1 MLHHSA
7 YVLSKLILR
16 LSEEFEIMISTKTVY
31 SLQNFCG
38 LKWRIWAIRWVLRWL
53 FTTQEAR
60 VEMSFSIAKQIFTQK
75 FESPGFQ
82 IEHQIN
88 WKADAFS
95 RAIQSKIHQKS
106 KCEPANNFREMQ
118 LSKTRSILGWDF
130 VCQGAAVTLFA
141 PSWLDTFFTIIQSAW
156 SNSVTAEEL
165 SRCHKRY

>member
-31 SLQNFCG
+31 SLQNCLRLKMANLGDLVG
-38 LKWRIWAIRWVLRWL
+38 LALTV
-53 FTTQEAR
+53 TTQEAR

-88 WKADAFS
+88 
-95 RAIQSKIHQKS
+95 
-106 KCEPANNFREMQ
+106 
-118 LSKTRSILGWDF
+118 
-130 VCQGAAVTLFA
+130 
-141 PSWLDTFFTIIQSAW
+141 
-156 SNSVTAEEL
+156 
-165 SRCHKRY
+165 